1 MTRSLFTPLLCVSA
15 LALTACWPE
24 DRSGEQPFAPT
35 VKTVSAVPTDSFC
48 SLEGQVL
55 LSPNSRVLEQMFF
68 AAQQAI
74 LERQHALHCE
84 SQMKTTLNVVLV
96 GPQAIHWAHVGDS
109 RTYYARGQRKREKS
123 R

>member
-55 LSPNSRVLEQMFF
+55 LSPNSRVLERGFRYGNDTLLVDTLSSDSSDFF
-68 AAQQAI
+68 TGKTG
-74 LERQHALHCE
+74 AL
-84 SQMKTTLNVVLV
+84 QPGRYYVV
-96 GPQAIHWAHVGDS
+96 A
-109 RTYYARGQRKREKS
+109 YARNGIGLS
-123 R
+123 LGDTLYFDIL